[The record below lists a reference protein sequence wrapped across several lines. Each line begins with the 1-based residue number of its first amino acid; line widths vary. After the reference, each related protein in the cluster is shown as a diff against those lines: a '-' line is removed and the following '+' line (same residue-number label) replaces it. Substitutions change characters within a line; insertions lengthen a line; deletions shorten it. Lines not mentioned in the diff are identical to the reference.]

1 VATRL
6 GTSMSRSRSRSPSV
20 VQRNGGKVIRRGEGK
35 TVVEGTE
42 PAPATDDEDAQGAPY
57 ERRMR
62 ISENVKKEAADA
74 DPAPDDDTSGKDTGV
89 RADYELPNVVKDEQE
104 SDR

>member
-1 VATRL
+1 
-6 GTSMSRSRSRSPSV
+6 
-20 VQRNGGKVIRRGEGK
+20 
-35 TVVEGTE
+35 
-42 PAPATDDEDAQGAPY
+42 
-57 ERRMR
+57 MR
-62 ISENVKKEAADA
+62 ISENVEKEVADA